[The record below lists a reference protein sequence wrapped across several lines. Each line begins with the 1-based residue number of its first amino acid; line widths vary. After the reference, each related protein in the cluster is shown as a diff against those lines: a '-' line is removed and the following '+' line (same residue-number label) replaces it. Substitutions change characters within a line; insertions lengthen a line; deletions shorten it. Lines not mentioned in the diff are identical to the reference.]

1 MTLFGVDNPVRVS
14 YLWADRII
22 AQSMSVVAMLL
33 IIWIVVRVLPEVLG
47 VIEDLLYLLTGT
59 EYDLDEV
66 LDVSA
71 SESSDEA

>member
-1 MTLFGVDNPVRVS
+1 
-14 YLWADRII
+14 
-22 AQSMSVVAMLL
+22 
-33 IIWIVVRVLPEVLG
+33 VLG